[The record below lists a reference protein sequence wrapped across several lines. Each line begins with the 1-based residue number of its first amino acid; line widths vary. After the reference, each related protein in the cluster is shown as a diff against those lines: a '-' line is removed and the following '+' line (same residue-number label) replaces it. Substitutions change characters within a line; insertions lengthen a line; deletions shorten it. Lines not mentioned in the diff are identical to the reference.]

1 MSAQILNRLVP
12 CGQLLPVHEASS
24 QSQNSVLSKEPCVSL
39 TPDRSS
45 DDLQHLHFGRAAH
58 SPAEGL
64 ILDLGFRVYR
74 INVGF
79 MKFGAGT

>member
-1 MSAQILNRLVP
+1 MAQVLNRLVP
-12 CGQLLPVHEASS
+12 YSQLLALPAASS
-24 QSQNSVLSKEPCVSL
+24 QSQNSVLSKESCVSL

-64 ILDLGFRVYR
+64 NLNLGFLVYR
-74 INVGF
+74 KNVGF
-79 MKFGAGT
+79 MNFGAGT